1 MLIPV
6 IYPNGRHDMVKD
18 FLLTR
23 MIEQEE
29 IVQFKRQ
36 EGWIDIKSEKVR
48 GRSKKFYN
56 GPERRQLDPAL
67 PPELTEIF

>member
-23 MIEQEE
+23 LIEQDE
-29 IVQFKRQ
+29 IIQFKRK
-36 EGWIDIKSEKVR
+36 EGWIDIKSDKIR
-48 GRSKKFYN
+48 DNKRKYYS
-56 GPERRQLDPAL
+56 GPERRHLDPAI